1 MRKKNPQ
8 HYVDKNEM
16 MEELIKY
23 NETEIISEELG
34 LMFYKIAEHYGS
46 QPKFA
51 GYSCI
56 EEMKSSAVERM
67 LTQAHKFDVTRSD
80 ANPFAYFTLTTHRQ
94 FLAVLKKEK
103 RQWDIKQRYRKKIW
117 EDLCID
123 ENLPQLKNNE
133 DNEDNED
140 MNESDNY

>member
-56 EEMKSSAVERM
+56 EEMKSSAGAGM
-67 LTQAHKFDVTRSD
+67 QTRRFWS
-80 ANPFAYFTLTTHRQ
+80 
-94 FLAVLKKEK
+94 KK
-103 RQWDIKQRYRKKIW
+103 RVAKIT
-117 EDLCID
+117 DLYALRI
-123 ENLPQLKNNE
+123 
-133 DNEDNED
+133 
-140 MNESDNY
+140 